1 MGLEEKRPVGL
12 GMERPMTWNTSEVEM
27 YLMHHRAGVRN
38 AHVIRIPF
46 IEEGLVEVVA
56 TFVMEPELR
65 VQQTKISI
73 PNSVL
78 ESLDYKQTA
87 HLIYVNRRPL

>member
-1 MGLEEKRPVGL
+1 
-12 GMERPMTWNTSEVEM
+12 MTFDSGEIEF
-27 YLMHHRAGVRN
+27 YLMHNRPGVRN